1 VTRALE
7 VSEAPRSWFAVRTK
21 PREEMKARDQL
32 KLQGFEV
39 YLPLV
44 NTRITHAR
52 KVSWQA
58 RPFFAGYLFMHLA
71 KDEQRWTS
79 IRSTIGVLAPV
90 SFGQYYPSL
99 PDAAIALLQ
108 SNHDDQGFISVAA
121 TPKSPFNVGEKV
133 RLNDGSLK
141 GFDAVFIEMRGQDRA
156 IILLD
161 WMQKKIQVETRT
173 DSLSARV

>member
-1 VTRALE
+1 MTLNGN
-7 VSEAPRSWFAVRTK
+7 RSWFAVRTK
-21 PREEMKARDQL
+21 PREEIKAKNQL
-32 KLQGFEV
+32 ELQGFEV

-90 SFGQYYPSL
+90 SFGLHYPPL
-99 PDAAIALLQ
+99 PDAEIALLQ
-108 SNHDDQGFISVAA
+108 SNHDDPGFIDVAA
-121 TPKSPFNVGEKV
+121 TPKSPFKTGEKV
-133 RLNDGSLK
+133 RLNDGSLQ

-156 IILLD
+156 MVLLD
-161 WMQKKIQVETRT
+161 WMQKKMQVETRT
-173 DSLSARV
+173 EYLSTVE

>member
-1 VTRALE
+1 MGDLE
-7 VSEAPRSWFAVRTK
+7 VGGVPRSWFAVRTK
-21 PREEMKARDQL
+21 PREEIKARDQL
-32 KLQGFEV
+32 ELQGFEV

-44 NTRITHAR
+44 NARISHAR

-58 RPFFAGYLFMHLA
+58 RPFFAGYLFMRLA

-90 SFGQYYPSL
+90 SFGLYYPPL

-108 SNHDDQGFISVAA
+108 GNHDDQGFIDVAA
-121 TPKSPFNVGEKV
+121 TPKSPFKAGEKV
-133 RLNDGSLK
+133 RLNDGSLQ

-156 IILLD
+156 MILLD
-161 WMQKKIQVETRT
+161 WMQKKMRVETRT
-173 DSLSARV
+173 DYLSAAS

>member
-1 VTRALE
+1 MTLNGH
-7 VSEAPRSWFAVRTK
+7 RSWFAVRTK
-21 PREEMKARDQL
+21 PREEMKAQHQL
-32 KLQGFEV
+32 ELQGFEV

-52 KVSWQA
+52 KVSWQP
-58 RPFFAGYLFMHLA
+58 RSFFTGYLFLHLS

-90 SFGQYYPSL
+90 SFGHYYPPL

-108 SNHDDQGFISVAA
+108 DNHDDQGFIDVAA
-121 TPKSPFNVGEKV
+121 TPKSPFQAGEKV
-133 RLNDGSLK
+133 RLNDGSLQ

-156 IILLD
+156 MILLD
-161 WMQKKIQVETRT
+161 WMQKKMQVETRT
-173 DSLSARV
+173 EYLSTVE